1 MKQLLKSIY
10 IYMKRFLSKM
20 RNLIYLCSLD
30 HSSYIYVKMSV
41 KWNKLSLIH
50 YNYGDDL
57 NVFLLEQLTGK
68 KVLSHNEFFH
78 LSKKNILA
86 IGSIIQYFCD
96 TNSIIWGSGLIEEP
110 KSMIYKPRKIC
121 AVRGPLTK
129 RYFDRIGVECP
140 TIYGD
145 PALLLPLVYSPQV
158 EKKYK
163 IGFIPHYVDFGLP
176 HVEVFRKN
184 HPEILFIDMKKY
196 KDFTDIPNQILSCEI
211 IVSSSLHGLILSDA
225 YHIPNVFVQFSLKI
239 AGGEFKYQD
248 YFKGVGRTY
257 HKPIDWTKSIILEQM
272 DEVIKDYKEINF
284 DVRKILDVCPFP
296 IKKRFL

>member
-110 KSMIYKPRKIC
+110 KSMIYKPRKI
-121 AVRGPLTK
+121 
-129 RYFDRIGVECP
+129 
-140 TIYGD
+140 
-145 PALLLPLVYSPQV
+145 
-158 EKKYK
+158 
-163 IGFIPHYVDFGLP
+163 
-176 HVEVFRKN
+176 
-184 HPEILFIDMKKY
+184 
-196 KDFTDIPNQILSCEI
+196 
-211 IVSSSLHGLILSDA
+211 
-225 YHIPNVFVQFSLKI
+225 
-239 AGGEFKYQD
+239 
-248 YFKGVGRTY
+248 
-257 HKPIDWTKSIILEQM
+257 
-272 DEVIKDYKEINF
+272 
-284 DVRKILDVCPFP
+284 
-296 IKKRFL
+296 